1 MTTPTPLTLPAD
13 GLTARI
19 RAEGATTWEAAVDHR
34 FVRGLLAG
42 TIPDDVL
49 AGYLL
54 QDQQFLDGF
63 LRLLGQAL
71 ASADVPAARLVLA
84 RQLGM
89 LAADEQGYFDVSLTS
104 LGVPT
109 AVRQQPPVH
118 PTTRAFQELM
128 DETVDSRSH
137 PRLLV
142 LLVVMEVLYLD
153 WGSRTDLG
161 EPTRP
166 EHLGWVELHRGP
178 AFTRWCQW
186 LVDELERVAAAC
198 DPAEREELVALG
210 LRTLDLELAFFDQTR

>member
-1 MTTPTPLTLPAD
+1 MTSTPLTLPTD
-13 GLTARI
+13 GITARI
-19 RAEGATTWEAAVDHR
+19 RGEGATPWQAAVDHR
-34 FVRGLLAG
+34 FVRELLAG
-42 TIPDDVL
+42 TVPDDAL

-71 ASADVPAARLVLA
+71 ASADAPASRLVLA

-89 LAADEQGYFDVSLTS
+89 LADDEQGYFEDSLAA
-104 LGVPT
+104 LGVPADVRRHPPLLGTT
-109 AVRQQPPVH
+109 A
-118 PTTRAFQELM
+118 AFQTLM
-128 DETVDSRSH
+128 AEVVASRSY

-178 AFTRWCQW
+178 DFTRWCQW
-186 LVDELERVAAAC
+186 LVDELERVAATC
-198 DPAEREELVALG
+198 HPAERGELVALG
-210 LRTLDLELAFFDQTR
+210 VRTVELELAFFDQAR

>member
-1 MTTPTPLTLPAD
+1 MSTPLPLTSPAD

-19 RAEGATTWEAAVDHR
+19 RAEGATAWEAAVDHR
-34 FVRGLLAG
+34 FVRGLLTG
-42 TIPDDVL
+42 TVPDEVL

-54 QDQQFLDGF
+54 QDQQFFDGF

-71 ASADVPAARLVLA
+71 ASADAPASRLVLA

-89 LAADEQGYFDVSLTS
+89 LAADEQGYFDTTLAA
-104 LGVPT
+104 LGV
-109 AVRQQPPVH
+109 AADVRARPPVE
-118 PTTRAFQELM
+118 PATRAFQELM
-128 DETVDSRSH
+128 EETVASRSH
-137 PRLLV
+137 ARLLV

-153 WGSRTDLG
+153 WGTRDDLG

-186 LVDELERVAAAC
+186 LVDELERVAAGCSAS
-198 DPAEREELVALG
+198 ERQELLELG
-210 LRTLDLELAFFDQTR
+210 LRTVDLELAFFDQTW